1 VLLTRIRSLAG
12 NGREHRRRVFDFTFI
27 RLPRADALPPHGKSK
42 PRNGTLTS
50 LSGYQATVPLLP
62 GVITFGRTAEEA
74 IEMARD
80 AIRCHLDGLR
90 KSGEEIP
97 DEKRAPTAKLRVAL
111 SA

>member
-1 VLLTRIRSLAG
+1 MSRIRSMTG
-12 NGREHRRRVFDFTFI
+12 NGREHRRRVFDFTVI
-27 RLPRADALPPHGKSK
+27 LLPVADELPPQVKSK
-42 PRNGTLTS
+42 ARRAAPANP
-50 LSGYQATVPLLP
+50 SGYRVTVPLVP
-62 GVITFGRTAEEA
+62 GAITYGRTEEEA

-97 DEKRAPTAKLRVAL
+97 GEKRAHTAKLRVAL

>member
-1 VLLTRIRSLAG
+1 
-12 NGREHRRRVFDFTFI
+12 VFDFTVI
-27 RLPRADALPPHGKSK
+27 LLPVADDLPSRGSSK
-42 PRNGTLTS
+42 PRKRTS
-50 LSGYQATVPLLP
+50 ANSFGYQVTVPLLP
-62 GVITFGRTAEEA
+62 GVITYGRTEEEA

-97 DEKRAPTAKLRVAL
+97 DEKRAHTAKLRVAL

>member
-1 VLLTRIRSLAG
+1 MSRLRNMTG
-12 NGREHRRRVFDFTFI
+12 NGREHRRRLFDFTVI
-27 RLPRADALPPHGKSK
+27 LLPIADELPSHGKPKARK
-42 PRNGTLTS
+42 PRPANPA
-50 LSGYQATVPLLP
+50 GYQVTVPLLP
-62 GVITFGRTAEEA
+62 GVITYGRTEEEA

-97 DEKRAPTAKLRVAL
+97 DERRAHTAKLRVAL

>member
-1 VLLTRIRSLAG
+1 MSRIRNLTG
-12 NGREHRRRVFDFTFI
+12 NGREHRRRVFDFTVI
-27 RLPRADALPPHGKSK
+27 LLPVADELSPQEKSK
-42 PRNGTLTS
+42 SRKRTS
-50 LSGYQATVPLLP
+50 TNPSGYQVTVPLLP
-62 GVITFGRTAEEA
+62 GVITYGRTEEEA

-97 DEKRAPTAKLRVAL
+97 DEKRAHTAKLRVAL

>member
-1 VLLTRIRSLAG
+1 MSRIRSVTG
-12 NGREHRRRVFDFTFI
+12 NGREHRRRVFDFTVI
-27 RLPRADALPPHGKSK
+27 LLPIADELVSHGKSK
-42 PRNGTLTS
+42 ARKSTAANP
-50 LSGYQATVPLLP
+50 SGYQVTVPLLP
-62 GVITFGRTAEEA
+62 GIITYGRTEEEA

-97 DEKRAPTAKLRVAL
+97 DEKRAHTAKLRVAL